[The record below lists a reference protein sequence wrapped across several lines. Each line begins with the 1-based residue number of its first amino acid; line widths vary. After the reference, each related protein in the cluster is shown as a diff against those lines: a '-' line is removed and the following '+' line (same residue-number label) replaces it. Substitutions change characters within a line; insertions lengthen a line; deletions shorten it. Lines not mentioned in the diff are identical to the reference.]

1 MNLNGKNE
9 KFSKPMPD
17 LNMDKLLDDKLIE
30 VELRKEETEC
40 DSYVKLLEDGA
51 REPFNSAKYDTRGN
65 CYTFFLL
72 RNNYII
78 SRYWASNSTNA

>member
-30 VELRKEETEC
+30 VELRKEETEW

-51 REPFNSAKYDTRGN
+51 REPFHSDKYETRGN
-65 CYTFFLL
+65 CYTFFHWE
-72 RNNYII
+72 II
-78 SRYWASNSTNA
+78 I